1 MYLRLPLTVG
11 LLSFVFAGISL
22 QAHAQSAAP
31 PTPAPASEPL
41 PPLEV
46 TTGRPKKKTAKT
58 KAKAPAPVAQS
69 DTPAPATPQSGG
81 AGGSGQATQPGLNLD
96 VPSQTGSRLGLTPLE
111 TPASIE
117 IIPGV
122 TIQER
127 GQTSVVDAVTQN
139 ATGFTSTASPGNG
152 WTQLSARG
160 FGGNNSVMQLFDGT
174 RLYVGSGTVTFPFDT
189 WSAERIEVLHGPAS
203 VLYGEGA
210 IGGVIN
216 IVPKK
221 PTDYFTA
228 EGEVAYGTDNTKRFG
243 VGAGG
248 PMTNQ
253 LSYRMDARGTQ
264 SDGWLD
270 QEGDFSK
277 LALSG
282 AVTYKPTSDLRF
294 TLSNDYGDQ
303 SPMRYLGTPLIN
315 GSIPDLIRFT
325 NFNVRDSELD
335 FRDNWTQ
342 LKTEWAPSDWF
353 SVRNVAYRLTS
364 KRHWKEAE
372 RYTYNGATGM
382 VDLGDFLEI
391 YHDQEQIGNRF
402 DATLRA
408 NLGGGVKNEFVAGFD
423 VNRITFMHANN
434 YNGVGGG
441 VQFNDLASV
450 DPFDFV
456 PVSFINTIGTSPS
469 FETTTNQY
477 ALFAEDRLSLTPE
490 LTLVAG
496 IRFDHPEIERERLSN
511 NTAASQQPYETS
523 FSATTWRVG
532 AVYSPIRDLAFYA
545 QYATGAD
552 PASGDDSLLSLSN
565 AGSRLV
571 LTTGRQIEIG
581 AKQSFWGGRGEW
593 TLAGYDI
600 EKQNVKSADPNQPL
614 IVRQVGQQSSRGVE
628 AAVALQLTDTL
639 RYEGNVALLQAR
651 YDQFI
656 SEGEDYS
663 GNRSNNVPEQVVNN
677 WLSWAFLPQWEAHL
691 GVRWVGDMYGND
703 ANTYKRPAFTVVNLG
718 LDYDVTEKSEIALR
732 VYNAFDEV
740 YAAYGGSTQWQLAP
754 PRTGE
759 AVYRVKY

>member
-1 MYLRLPLTVG
+1 M
-11 LLSFVFAGISL
+11 
-22 QAHAQSAAP
+22 
-31 PTPAPASEPL
+31 
-41 PPLEV
+41 
-46 TTGRPKKKTAKT
+46 
-58 KAKAPAPVAQS
+58 
-69 DTPAPATPQSGG
+69 
-81 AGGSGQATQPGLNLD
+81 
-96 VPSQTGSRLGLTPLE
+96 
-111 TPASIE
+111 
-117 IIPGV
+117 
-122 TIQER
+122 
-127 GQTSVVDAVTQN
+127 
-139 ATGFTSTASPGNG
+139 
-152 WTQLSARG
+152 
-160 FGGNNSVMQLFDGT
+160 
-174 RLYVGSGTVTFPFDT
+174 
-189 WSAERIEVLHGPAS
+189 
-203 VLYGEGA
+203 
-210 IGGVIN
+210 
-216 IVPKK
+216 
-221 PTDYFTA
+221 
-228 EGEVAYGTDNTKRFG
+228 
-243 VGAGG
+243 
-248 PMTNQ
+248 
-253 LSYRMDARGTQ
+253 
-264 SDGWLD
+264 
-270 QEGDFSK
+270 
-277 LALSG
+277 
-282 AVTYKPTSDLRF
+282 
-294 TLSNDYGDQ
+294 
-303 SPMRYLGTPLIN
+303 
-315 GSIPDLIRFT
+315 
-325 NFNVRDSELD
+325 RDSELD

-372 RYTYNGATGM
+372 RYTYNDATGQ

-402 DATLRA
+402 DATVRA

-423 VNRITFMHANN
+423 VNRITFGHTNN
-434 YNGVGGG
+434 YNGAGGG
-441 VQFNDLASV
+441 VQFDDLASV
-450 DPFDFV
+450 DPFNFV

-477 ALFAEDRLSLTPE
+477 ALFAEDRLTLTSD

-496 IRFDHPEIERERLSN
+496 IRFDHPSIEREKLN
-511 NTAASQQPYETS
+511 NSTAASQSPFETS

-532 AVYSPIRDLAFYA
+532 AVYSPIRDLAFYG

-552 PASGDDSLLSLSN
+552 PASGDDSLLSLNN

-614 IVRQVGQQSSRGVE
+614 IVRQVGQQSSRGIE

-639 RYEGNVALLQAR
+639 RYESNVAVLQAR

-663 GNRSNNVPEQVVNN
+663 GNRPNNVPQQVVNN

-759 AVYRVKY
+759 VVYRVKY